1 MIKNYVKF
9 IPEIYPRIVIIAVLT
24 VGLAVGGGRGDPLG
38 SPNHQVNS

>member
-24 VGLAVGGGRGDPLG
+24 VGLAVGGVTRWVV
-38 SPNHQVNS
+38 QIIK